1 MVMSKQKEFLA
12 AFKEIFW
19 YQLRRKFGLLPE
31 MNIFEKCLRPLLTLF
46 YIILLYYFTQSHHE
60 IALTLLTVVGCT
72 WLSATA
78 MDSMKQI
85 YHRRCTLAENHNG
98 FRDIGEFTSL
108 EKLFTY
114 VIPAFILTGI
124 FAGSL
129 FFITFIRTGDLNVD
143 VFIGMVS
150 IPFVI
155 LLEW

>member
-1 MVMSKQKEFLA
+1 MSKQKEFLA

-31 MNIFEKCLRPLLTLF
+31 MNIFEKCLRPLLILF
-46 YIILLYYFTQSHHE
+46 YLVLLYFITQNHHE
-60 IALTLLTVVGCT
+60 IALTLLTLVGCT

-78 MDSMKQI
+78 IDSMKQI

-155 LLEW
+155 MLEW

>member
-1 MVMSKQKEFLA
+1 MSNQREFLA

-19 YQLRRKFGLLPE
+19 YQARRKFGLLPE
-31 MNIFEKCLRPLLTLF
+31 MNIFEKWLRPSLILF
-46 YIILLYYFTQSHHE
+46 YILLLYYFTQNHHE
-60 IALTLLTVVGCT
+60 VARTLLTVLGCT

-85 YHRRCTLAENHNG
+85 YHRRCTVAENPNG

-114 VIPAFILTGI
+114 LIPAFILTGI
-124 FAGSL
+124 FAGGL

-155 LLEW
+155 LFEW